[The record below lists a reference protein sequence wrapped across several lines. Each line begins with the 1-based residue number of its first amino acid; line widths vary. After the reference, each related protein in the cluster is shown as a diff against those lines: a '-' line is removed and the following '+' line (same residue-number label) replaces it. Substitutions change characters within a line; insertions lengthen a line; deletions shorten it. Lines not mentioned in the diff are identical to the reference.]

1 MKKKTKTK
9 IGRKIKLTPELIESF
24 SKKLQVGSYA
34 KYVAMS
40 EGITERT
47 YYRWL
52 ERGEKAEKL
61 HELRKKVPKS
71 ERLFCQLCQ
80 SVKQSEAQAQIVL
93 TTMVFSQA
101 KEDWHAALA
110 IMSRKWPEQWAKK
123 EYLDFKG
130 TIDQGP
136 NKREQAINEYETM
149 FKGVP
154 RAELSVIMKETTR
167 KIRDAKNNHS
177 EKNKKPKQ
185 HSNTRSRTK
194 V

>member
-1 MKKKTKTK
+1 MSKKTKTK

-24 SKKLQVGSYA
+24 VKKLKVGSYA
-34 KYVAMS
+34 KYVAES
-40 EGITERT
+40 EGITERCF
-47 YYRWL
+47 YLWL
-52 ERGEKAEKL
+52 ERGSKAEKL
-61 HELRKKVPKS
+61 HELRKKVPES
-71 ERLFCQLCQ
+71 ERLFFQFFQ
-80 SVKQSEAQAQIVL
+80 SVRRSEATAQITL
-93 TTMVFSQA
+93 TAMVFSQA
-101 KEDWHAALA
+101 KEDWRAALA

-136 NKREQAINEYETM
+136 NKKEQAINEYENM

-154 RAELSVIMKETTR
+154 RAELAVIIRETTR

-177 EKNKKPKQ
+177 EKNKKSKPPITER
-185 HSNTRSRTK
+185 NRTK